1 MDTITKT
8 TVYTLFLPT
17 PAVTITK
24 TTVYTLFTLI
34 PNTQI
39 QSSQLG
45 SISLLSNPAALGLNV
60 SQLGTIA
67 VVANGQLVQPLGPPI
82 QLSCWT
88 PCGVLLW
95 NGV

>member
-8 TVYTLFLPT
+8 TAYSLFLPN
-17 PAVTITK
+17 PAVTVTK
-24 TTVYTLFTLI
+24 TTAYTLFTLI

-39 QSSQLG
+39 QNSQLG
-45 SISLLSNPAALGLNV
+45 SISLLSNPAAFGLDA
-60 SQLGTIA
+60 SQLGIIA
-67 VVANGQLVQPLGPPI
+67 VVANGQLVQPLGPVI